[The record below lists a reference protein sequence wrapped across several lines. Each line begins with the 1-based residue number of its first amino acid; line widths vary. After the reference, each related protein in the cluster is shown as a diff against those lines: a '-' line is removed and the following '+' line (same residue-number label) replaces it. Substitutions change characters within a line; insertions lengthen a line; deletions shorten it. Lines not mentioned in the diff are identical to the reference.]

1 MAREYSLTP
10 ARVARVETA
19 FRRIVTP
26 IPVPE
31 SVPILETLYRCEPV
45 AMRGQPLRTLRSTY

>member
-31 SVPILETLYRCEPV
+31 SVPILETL
-45 AMRGQPLRTLRSTY
+45 